1 MKKLVVVH
9 YPKLWTLDVPGLEV
23 VSAKQY
29 LTDPQFATLKNVR
42 VFNLCR
48 SYSYQS
54 RGYYVSLL
62 AEARGH
68 KVIPNAKT
76 IQDLKSPSVV
86 RVESDDLDDL
96 IQHSLRRLKTNEFV
110 LSIYFGKNVARQYD
124 RLSLELYKLFQAPLL
139 RARFTWQKKEKKWQL
154 QNIRAID
161 RSEIPDSH
169 FEFVQQ
175 TARQYFAK
183 KRYDRAKASEFVYDL
198 AILVNPEE
206 KSPPS
211 DPKALQ
217 KFVDAAEKIGFSAE
231 MITRDDYSRLG
242 EFDALF
248 IRATTSVNH
257 YTYRFASR
265 ARSEGL
271 AVIDSPQA
279 ILRCANKVYLA
290 EMLQLAKIQT
300 PRTVIVHSDNYQTLE
315 RELGLPCVLK
325 LPDSSFSVGVKK
337 VETREQLKE
346 EVKHMLDE
354 SELVIAQ
361 EYLPTSFDWRIG
373 ILDGKPLYACQYFM
387 AKGHWQIYNW
397 QGKNEEIMGD
407 YATIPVEGAPPAV
420 VEAARKATNL
430 IGDGL
435 FGVDLKEIDGKP
447 FLIEVNDNP
456 NIDVGVEDFVLK
468 DDLYLRIMQ
477 ALKTRIEA
485 KLGIVNAS
493 PSLARLV

>member
-9 YPKLWTLDVPGLEV
+9 YPKLWTLNVPGVEV

-29 LTDPQFATLKNVR
+29 LTNPEFAALKNVR

-68 KVIPNAKT
+68 KVIPNVKT
-76 IQDLKSPSVV
+76 IQDLKNPSVV
-86 RVESDDLDDL
+86 RVESDELDDL
-96 IQHSLRRLKTNEFV
+96 IQRSLRRIKGEEFV
-110 LSIYFGKNVARQYD
+110 LSIYFGKNVATQHD

-139 RARFTWQKKEKKWQL
+139 RARFTWSKSLKKWIL
-154 QNIRAID
+154 QSIRAID
-161 RSEIPDSH
+161 RSEIPDNH

-183 KRYDRAKASEFVYDL
+183 KRYDKAKVNEFLYDL

-211 DPKALQ
+211 DPKAIQ
-217 KFVDAAEKIGFSAE
+217 KFVDAAEKLGFSVE
-231 MITRDDYSRLG
+231 LITRDDYSRIG

-248 IRATTSVNH
+248 IRETTAVDH
-257 YTYRFASR
+257 HTYRFASR
-265 ARSEGL
+265 ATSEGM
-271 AVIDSPQA
+271 AVIDTPKA

-290 EMLQLAKIQT
+290 EVLQLAKINT
-300 PRTVIVHSDNYQTLE
+300 PKTIIVHSDNLDTLE
-315 RELGLPCVLK
+315 KELGLPCVLK

-337 VETREQLKE
+337 VETSAQLKA
-346 EVKHMLDE
+346 EVDRMLSE

-361 EYLPTSFDWRIG
+361 EYLPTNFDWRIG
-373 ILDGKPLYACQYFM
+373 ILDGKPLFACQYFM

-397 QGKNEEIMGD
+397 HGEKEDIMGE
-407 YATIPVEGAPPAV
+407 YATIPVEHAPPAI
-420 VEAARKATNL
+420 VEAALKATNL

-447 FLIEVNDNP
+447 YLIEVNDNP
-456 NIDVGVEDFVLK
+456 NIDVGVEDNVLK
-468 DDLYLRIMQ
+468 EELYLRIIQ

-485 KLGIVNAS
+485 KLGIANAAQ
-493 PSLARLV
+493 PSSRSV